1 MCLSDT
7 VGTFGRF
14 APDEA
19 IAFGSRPSM
28 PYQSRLE
35 PLCQDIAKWK
45 QEGACVVL
53 LTGGE
58 ARGRRLQTALAAQHV
73 PASYCR
79 HAGRQP
85 HRARG
90 AAAAGILYQG
100 VCEPRPAGLCVIS
113 DSDIYGTAYQR
124 ARKKQTAGERIASFT
139 DLKAGGLRGA
149 RPARVGLFKG
159 RGAAGKTTAPGAITC

>member
-1 MCLSDT
+1 MCIRDRDDPIVLLDRPDQYQARLRAAADAFSEAYEDARLRGDAFDAQKDLRFTYENLLSDLKARPAVCLSDT

-53 LTGGE
+53 LTGGRAE
-58 ARGRRLQTALAAQHV
+58 HALFLL
-73 PASYCR
+73 R

-100 VCEPRPAGLCVIS
+100 LSLIH
-113 DSDIYGTAYQR
+113 I
-124 ARKKQTAGERIASFT
+124 
-139 DLKAGGLRGA
+139 
-149 RPARVGLFKG
+149 
-159 RGAAGKTTAPGAITC
+159 